1 MEISETKEEENA
13 SETDDTS
20 SDKYTLSCEYNQ
32 VSGFIYMLTENMKN
46 SPYLLLFVN

>member
-1 MEISETKEEENA
+1 MEISETKEGENA

-20 SDKYTLSCEYNQ
+20 SDKYTLSYEYSQ
-32 VSGFIYMLTENMKN
+32 VSGFIYILTENMKN